1 MISINIYEIIMQM
14 VNFLILLYL
23 LNRFLIKPLSEFVE
37 SRSAG
42 IKSDIDNAKKN
53 KNDSQAL
60 LEEQKQL
67 LNDARQEAKSIREKA
82 EQSSVVE
89 RDQILLSAKNESQQM
104 LSQAKKDIDLVVDK
118 AKKDLITDVGT
129 IAVTL
134 AESVLKRTIDHK
146 DKEVLIEDGLKKI
159 SQS

>member
-1 MISINIYEIIMQM
+1 VISINIYEIIMQM

-60 LEEQKQL
+60 LDEQKQL

-89 RDQILLSAKNESQQM
+89 RDQILQN
-104 LSQAKKDIDLVVDK
+104 AKKRVSTNVNSG
-118 AKKDLITDVGT
+118 KKRYRF
-129 IAVTL
+129 
-134 AESVLKRTIDHK
+134 SC
-146 DKEVLIEDGLKKI
+146 
-159 SQS
+159 